1 MGLPFHNGPA
11 LTAKSR
17 RSCNAD
23 HGPVRKPLEAHI
35 NFPPVVSRQ
44 PGFDYG
50 LGSECVFEPSS
61 NLGSESVGS
70 SDGLGRGWLLRGRLG
85 WDFGGSL
92 RGRLGRSLRW
102 LGRGSLGWSLRRRL
116 GRAFGG
122 RRHGKVGEVDKIG
135 KAGEEKRQQS
145 KGEHLLG
152 AQWRGRAVVWAPD
165 EYNGFIECV
174 TLEAFAPGQPGLV
187 KLIKEQVETTLPAHL
202 SKRVERR
209 YVEGDSAPL
218 DLATLPHLSQASI
231 LEATR
236 VHHSNNQVY
245 SSVGP
250 ILISVNPYQTIPEL
264 YSLEQHERYLDSA
277 STASLPPHLYQIAAK
292 AFRGATSN
300 ELSGKGGKNQSIV
313 LSGESGGGKTM
324 ASRLLT
330 EFLVFCSSTNST
342 KGGAVENQQSRVQ
355 HLLVQAV
362 PLIESFGNAKTERND
377 NSSRFGCWT
386 EINFANLAVC
396 GAQLRAFNLEKSRVV
411 STAAGQRNFHIFYQ
425 FVSSLSQEEGAR
437 YRYLAGV
444 ESTATLQDQIA
455 FEVTKTT
462 MQQLGLDEK
471 AMLQVLHGIL
481 ELGNIEFHQVEE
493 HAVISNPDQ
502 VVMACTKLGLD
513 VTELSQSLVRRDMSN
528 SKEIIYTPY
537 SQSQAEGT
545 RDALAKHLYGRLF
558 DWVLASINTNMA
570 APTFQDD
577 DQSHGYVGLLDMY
590 GFEIFATNSLE
601 QLCINYC
608 NERIM
613 ESFNTKYIYDEAE
626 FYRSEGIST
635 NLDSIK
641 RDRLVLDLLES
652 NPTGI
657 FNLLDEECKIPK
669 GSDFGLLK
677 RMRKQLTNIKFVPH
691 IPQQEN
697 LFAITHFASTVRYN
711 VLGFLEK
718 NRDTLPSQIEVL
730 CQNAVGLVGSDLFGQ
745 SGEVPALLTRQ
756 RSTSAFQKVSLSSRF
771 RNDLREL
778 MDKVERTETHFV
790 RCIKPNSSD
799 SPTEFHG
806 AMVLA
811 QLSYS
816 GVLETCR
823 LRQEHGYE
831 LRQTHEEFTR
841 RQSRYFPSCS
851 KDLELLDNRSTTVHT
866 KSVLAMQAFARMA
879 VEKKRHQ
886 QRKDFLVK
894 LELALLR
901 QPEPNYA
908 VLDELVHGNEVKRL
922 FPFQGQHLA
931 LVRRGHQVCQ
941 QLEQGWLLQ
950 LQAVEQAIANK
961 DMVKLQLWLDMQS
974 SYGNGSN
981 VRLGEIVAKAKQTL
995 RELKREE
1002 AAKVL
1007 QRAVRL
1013 FLFRT
1018 KVQRGFADL
1027 KMLHAKSKPEEIAP
1041 VIRRMAKLGLAKHP
1055 EVHRVKQFVPT
1066 TLQRPGRRSQNGD
1079 EDYDEEEAVEE
1090 GEQPALTK
1098 DLVDL
1103 GNLKLAVALARQKL
1117 QARTATSGDAITVRK
1132 EIDSAQSRG
1141 AVPSQL
1147 QDALQVETEVWAFV
1161 SCAKRRKLSWWQKL
1175 VSCGGCVPQTNN
1187 YATIP
1192 KTTREFV

>member
-1 MGLPFHNGPA
+1 M
-11 LTAKSR
+11 
-17 RSCNAD
+17 
-23 HGPVRKPLEAHI
+23 
-35 NFPPVVSRQ
+35 
-44 PGFDYG
+44 
-50 LGSECVFEPSS
+50 
-61 NLGSESVGS
+61 
-70 SDGLGRGWLLRGRLG
+70 
-85 WDFGGSL
+85 
-92 RGRLGRSLRW
+92 
-102 LGRGSLGWSLRRRL
+102 
-116 GRAFGG
+116 
-122 RRHGKVGEVDKIG
+122 
-135 KAGEEKRQQS
+135 
-145 KGEHLLG
+145 
-152 AQWRGRAVVWAPD
+152 
-165 EYNGFIECV
+165 
-174 TLEAFAPGQPGLV
+174 EAFAPGQPGLV

-264 YSLEQHERYLDSA
+264 YSSEQHERYLDVA
-277 STASLPPHLYQIAAK
+277 TTATTPPLPPHLYQIAAK
-292 AFRGATSN
+292 AFRGATCDD
-300 ELSGKGGKNQSIV
+300 EGKNQSIV

-330 EFLVFCSSTNST
+330 EFLVFCSSNSPNSSSVDVT
-342 KGGAVENQQSRVQ
+342 GAESQQSRVQ

-386 EINFANLAVC
+386 EINFADSAVC

-425 FVSSLSQEEGAR
+425 FVSSLPLGQGEG
-437 YRYLAGV
+437 YRYLAGAGSAV
-444 ESTATLQDQIA
+444 TLDDRTAFD
-455 FEVTKTT
+455 VTKTT
-462 MQQLGLDEK
+462 MQQLGLDEQ

-481 ELGNIEFHQVEE
+481 ELGNVEFHQVEE
-493 HAVISNPDQ
+493 HAAAVISNPDQ
-502 VVMACTKLGLD
+502 VALACAKLGLD
-513 VTELSQSLVRRDMSN
+513 VHELSQALVRRDMSN
-528 SKEIIYTPY
+528 SKEVIYTPY

-570 APTFQDD
+570 QDHP
-577 DQSHGYVGLLDMY
+577 SNCYVGLLDMY

-677 RMRKQLTNIKFVPH
+677 RMRKQLVNAKFVPH
-691 IPQQEN
+691 VPQQEN
-697 LFAITHFASTVRYN
+697 LFAIAHFASTVRYS
-711 VLGFLEK
+711 VVGFLEK
-718 NRDTLPSQIEVL
+718 NRDTLPSQIEAL
-730 CQNAVGLVGSDLFGQ
+730 CQTAVGLVGSDLFGQ
-745 SGEVPALLTRQ
+745 SEVPALLTRQ

-778 MDKVERTETHFV
+778 MDKVEHTETHFV
-790 RCIKPNSSD
+790 RCIKPNASG

-806 AMVLA
+806 SMVLA

-831 LRQTHEEFTR
+831 LRQTHDEFTR
-841 RQSRYFPSCS
+841 RQARYFPSCAHPESASELVREINLTLGTHILVGLNFCFVSS
-851 KDLELLDNRSTTVHT
+851 KDLELLDTRSTTVHT
-866 KSVLAMQAFARMA
+866 KAVLAMQAFARMA

-886 QRKDFLVK
+886 ERKDFLVK

-901 QPEPNYA
+901 QPEPNFA
-908 VLDELVHGNEVKRL
+908 VLDELVHGSEVRRL

-941 QLEQGWLLQ
+941 QLERGWLLQ
-950 LQAVEQAIANK
+950 LQAVEQAIANR
-961 DMVKLQLWLDMQS
+961 DMVTLKLWLDTQS
-974 SYGNGSN
+974 SYGHGSSSSN
-981 VRLGEIVAKAKQTL
+981 ARLGEIVAKAKHML
-995 RELKREE
+995 RELQREE
-1002 AAKVL
+1002 AAKTL

-1013 FLFRT
+1013 FLFQT
-1018 KVQRGFADL
+1018 KVRRGFADL
-1027 KMLHAKSKPEEIAP
+1027 AALHAQSKPEEIAP

-1066 TLQRPGRRSQNGD
+1066 TLQRPGRRGAAEGGD
-1079 EDYDEEEAVEE
+1079 YGEEE
-1090 GEQPALTK
+1090 EQPTPTSTSKGLA
-1098 DLVDL
+1098 DL
-1103 GNLKLAVALARQKL
+1103 GNLKLAVALARQRL
-1117 QARTATSGDAITVRK
+1117 QARSATAGDAIAVRK
-1132 EIDSAQSRG
+1132 EIDGAQSRG
-1141 AVPSQL
+1141 AVPFEL
-1147 QDALQVETEVWAFV
+1147 QDALQVEAEVWAFV
-1161 SCAKRRKLSWWQKL
+1161 SSAKRRKLSWWQKL
-1175 VSCGGCVPQTNN
+1175 VSCGGCVPQTHHH
-1187 YATIP
+1187 ATIP
-1192 KTTREFV
+1192 KTTRELV